1 MELPRL
7 KYLIVYNKR
16 NLKTLCFSHEIVS
29 SMENFIKGVFH
40 SEILFMNTNLGLE
53 VFYISSTNLNKLIVS
68 TLELVTGNQS
78 KKLSLYEM
86 SHYLTPIEIK
96 NRITNNFM
104 LLNAM
109 PFSYKC
115 YIQSWFRQL
124 ECTKTRNDKI
134 IFELIAIWN
143 EIITSDTV
151 SENNRT
157 LFIQYLNIFL
167 NKNKDAEGQTDLVH
181 YLAKLAIQLSKRN

>member
-29 SMENFIKGVFH
+29 SMENFIKGVVH

-53 VFYISSTNLNKLIVS
+53 VFYISSTNLNKLILS
-68 TLELVTGNQS
+68 SLELVTGNQA

-86 SHYLTPIEIK
+86 SHYITPIEIK
-96 NRITNNFM
+96 NRITNNFV

-124 ECTKTRNDKI
+124 ECTKNRNDKI

-167 NKNKDAEGQTDLVH
+167 NKNKDAEAQTDLVH